1 MSVPAR
7 LTAEMTACRPRWVRA
22 APGVGARP
30 AGTTM
35 MTAAP
40 ADTTAAAHHA
50 PASMP
55 GPRAANRPASQTP
68 AAAPPAPASRQTG
81 TASATAIRINC
92 RRLAPRA
99 ASIAYSPARCAA
111 SSCATVTIAAPAS
124 RSSSTAAMASSDRE
138 TPRLV
143 AVPVST
149 ESRLVDSSRPATAGE
164 LDTVCRSAD
173 TLAAIVPTRP
183 SEIADMSG

>member
-1 MSVPAR
+1 MI
-7 LTAEMTACRPRWVRA
+7 
-22 APGVGARP
+22 
-30 AGTTM
+30 
-35 MTAAP
+35 TAAP

-50 PASMP
+50 PASVP
-55 GPRAANRPASQTP
+55 VPRAAIRPASQTP
-68 AAAPPAPASRQTG
+68 AAAPAAPASRQTE

-92 RRLAPRA
+92 RRVAPRA
-99 ASIAYSPARCAA
+99 AIIAYSPSRCAV
-111 SSCATVTIAAPAS
+111 SSCATVTMAAPAS

-164 LDTVCRSAD
+164 LDTVRRSAD
-173 TLAAIVPTRP
+173 TLAAIVPTLSR
-183 SEIADMSG
+183 EIAGMSG